1 MDGRSSDGGQLA
13 LTFSFR
19 SLAALLILAV
29 TVTSTDHVLDFS
41 LSGSLSLSN
50 IFYFKNSYCF
60 WLNAF
65 YGDNWDDISRIE
77 RNSAILSI
85 TIYMEIDGSNTII
98 IIILRIETINCIT
111 CQWMLALS
119 GNRARLIGEIPQTV
133 SILISWLSFG
143 SSVLIG
149 WICSWDV
156 GLGFP
161 QPNQAT
167 YKLKYK

>member
-1 MDGRSSDGGQLA
+1 MNLISFSFFLKFIFTILNGNYNSKISLFIYLKVFHRFVKKRKKGFSTQNLLIWLQSRRQVNNVGWKFKQKYRLDGRSSDGGQLA

-65 YGDNWDDISRIE
+65 YGDN
-77 RNSAILSI
+77 
-85 TIYMEIDGSNTII
+85 
-98 IIILRIETINCIT
+98 
-111 CQWMLALS
+111 
-119 GNRARLIGEIPQTV
+119 
-133 SILISWLSFG
+133 
-143 SSVLIG
+143 
-149 WICSWDV
+149 
-156 GLGFP
+156 
-161 QPNQAT
+161 
-167 YKLKYK
+167 